1 MKSCSIS
8 LITEEMQSKT
18 TMISHLLEWLLSK
31 REEITNSDVN
41 VEEKEHLDAV
51 GENVNRH
58 NHNRKQYEGS
68 SKN

>member
-1 MKSCSIS
+1 
-8 LITEEMQSKT
+8 MQSKT

-41 VEEKEHLDAV
+41 VEVMEHLDAV

-58 NHNRKQYEGS
+58 NHTRKQYEGS